1 MSKKDYY
8 QTLNISKNASEGEI
22 KKAYRKLA
30 LKYHP
35 DKNPGNSAAEQSFK
49 EAAEAYEILSNP
61 QKRQQ
66 YDQFGHAAFEG
77 GQGFGGGGGG
87 MSMDDIFDHFGDI
100 FGSSFGG
107 GGGFGRG
114 RSGRR
119 VRKGSNLRVKLR
131 LSLEDI
137 VNGVQKKIKV
147 NKLVAASGVEFST
160 CSTCN
165 GTGQVTRVTNTIL
178 GAMQTASTCPNC
190 KGSGQIISKRPAGVD
205 ASGLEKK
212 ETIIEIE
219 IPAGVEEGM
228 QLSMQGKGNEAP
240 GGGVS
245 GDLIIAIE
253 EIEHEHLVRN
263 GTDLLYQLGISF
275 SDAVIGKTI
284 EIPMV
289 SGKAKIKI
297 PPGTQSG
304 KNLRLRSKG
313 IPDVNG
319 YGRGDMIVNIQ
330 VFTPQKI
337 SKEEKELLLKLNES
351 DNFKPKPNQTKNFFD
366 RMKNRFAWFS
376 I

>member
-8 QTLNISKNASEGEI
+8 ETLNLSKSASESEI

-30 LKYHP
+30 IKYHP
-35 DKNPGNSAAEQSFK
+35 DKNPGNKEAEQNFK
-49 EAAEAYEILSNP
+49 DAAEAYEILSNP

-66 YDQFGHAAFEG
+66 YDQFGHAAFSG
-77 GQGFGGGGGG
+77 GQGFGGGG

-107 GGGFGRG
+107 GFGGRG
-114 RSGRR
+114 GGGRR
-119 VRKGSNLRVKLR
+119 VRKGSNLRVKLK
-131 LSLEDI
+131 LTLEDI

-147 NKLVAASGVEFST
+147 QKLVAADGVEFSNCT
-160 CSTCN
+160 SCKGS
-165 GTGQVTRVTNTIL
+165 GQVTRVTNTIL
-178 GAMQTASTCPNC
+178 GAMQTSSTCPNC
-190 KGSGQIISKRPAGVD
+190 KGSGQIISKRPSGVD

-212 ETIIEIE
+212 ETVIEID

-240 GGGVS
+240 GGGVP
-245 GDLIIAIE
+245 GDLIVAIE
-253 EIEHEHLVRN
+253 EIEHDHLVRN
-263 GTDLLYQLGISF
+263 GTDLLYQLGLTF
-275 SDAVIGKTI
+275 SDAVIGTSV

-289 SGKAKIKI
+289 TGKAKIKI
-297 PPGTQSG
+297 PAGTQSG

-330 VFTPQKI
+330 VYTPQKI
-337 SKEEKELLLKLNES
+337 SKDEKELLLKLNES
-351 DNFKPKPNQTKNFFD
+351 DNFKPKQNQTKSFFD
-366 RMKNRFAWFS
+366 RMKNRFS
-376 I
+376 

>member
-8 QTLNISKNASEGEI
+8 ETLNLSKSASESEI

-30 LKYHP
+30 IKYHP
-35 DKNPGNSAAEQSFK
+35 DKNPGNKEAEQNFK
-49 EAAEAYEILSNP
+49 DAAEAYEILSNP

-66 YDQFGHAAFEG
+66 YDQFGHAAFSG
-77 GQGFGGGGGG
+77 GQGFGGGG

-107 GGGFGRG
+107 GFGGRG
-114 RSGRR
+114 GGGRR
-119 VRKGSNLRVKLR
+119 VRKGSNLRVKLK
-131 LSLEDI
+131 LTLEDI

-147 NKLVAASGVEFST
+147 QKLVAADGVEFSNCT
-160 CSTCN
+160 SCKGS
-165 GTGQVTRVTNTIL
+165 GQVTRVTNTIL
-178 GAMQTASTCPNC
+178 GAMQTSSTCPNC
-190 KGSGQIISKRPAGVD
+190 KGSGQMISKRPSGVD

-212 ETIIEIE
+212 ETVIEID

-240 GGGVS
+240 GGGIP
-245 GDLIIAIE
+245 GDLIVAIE
-253 EIEHEHLVRN
+253 EIEHDHLVRN
-263 GTDLLYQLGISF
+263 GTDLLYQLGLTF
-275 SDAVIGKTI
+275 SDAVIGTSV

-289 SGKAKIKI
+289 TGKAKIKI
-297 PPGTQSG
+297 PAGTQSG

-330 VFTPQKI
+330 VYTPQKI
-337 SKEEKELLLKLNES
+337 SKDEKELLLKLNES
-351 DNFKPKPNQTKNFFD
+351 DNFKPKQNQTKSFFD
-366 RMKNRFAWFS
+366 RMKNRFS
-376 I
+376 

>member
-8 QTLNISKNASEGEI
+8 ETLNLSKNASESEI

-30 LKYHP
+30 IQFHP
-35 DKNPGNSAAEQSFK
+35 DKNKGDKNAEQKFK
-49 EAAEAYEILSNP
+49 EAAEAYEVLSNP

-66 YDQFGHAAFEG
+66 YDQFGHAAFSG
-77 GQGFGGGGGG
+77 GQGFSGGG
-87 MSMDDIFDHFGDI
+87 MSMDDIFDHFGDV

-107 GGGFGRG
+107 GGFGG
-114 RSGRR
+114 TGGGRR

-147 NKLVAASGVEFST
+147 QKLVAASGVEFST
-160 CSTCN
+160 CPSCN
-165 GTGQVTRVTNTIL
+165 GSGQVTRVTNTIL
-178 GAMQTASTCPNC
+178 GAMQTSSTCPNC
-190 KGSGQIISKRPAGVD
+190 KGSGQIISKRPSGVD

-240 GGGVS
+240 GGGVP
-245 GDLIIAIE
+245 GDLIVAIE
-253 EIEHEHLVRN
+253 EIEHDHLVRN
-263 GTDLLYQLGISF
+263 GTDLLYQLGITF
-275 SDAVIGKTI
+275 SDAVMGKTV

-289 SGKAKIKI
+289 SGKAKIKV
-297 PPGTQSG
+297 PAGTQSG

-351 DNFKPKPNQTKNFFD
+351 DNFKPKHNQTKSFFD
-366 RMKNRFAWFS
+366 RMKNRFS
-376 I
+376 

>member
-8 QTLNISKNASEGEI
+8 ETLNLSKSASESEI

-30 LKYHP
+30 IKYHP
-35 DKNPGNSAAEQSFK
+35 DKNPGNKEAEQSFK
-49 EAAEAYEILSNP
+49 EAAEAYEILSNS
-61 QKRQQ
+61 QKKQQ
-66 YDQFGHAAFEG
+66 YDQFGHAAFSG

-87 MSMDDIFDHFGDI
+87 MSMDDIFDHFGDV

-107 GGGFGRG
+107 GGFGRG
-114 RSGRR
+114 GGRR
-119 VRKGSNLRVKLR
+119 VRKGSNLRVKLK

-147 NKLVAASGVEFST
+147 QKLVAASGVEFTS
-160 CSTCN
+160 CSSCR
-165 GTGQVTRVTNTIL
+165 GSGQVTRVTNTIL

-190 KGSGQIISKRPAGVD
+190 KGSGQMISKRPEGVD
-205 ASGLEKK
+205 SSGLEKK

-240 GGGVS
+240 GGGVA

-263 GTDLLYQLGISF
+263 GTDLLYQLGITF
-275 SDAVIGKTI
+275 SDAVIGTSI

-337 SKEEKELLLKLNES
+337 SKEEKDLLLKLNES
-351 DNFKPKPNQTKNFFD
+351 DNFKPKHNQTKSFFD
-366 RMKNRFAWFS
+366 RMKNRFS
-376 I
+376 